1 MMGRIEGRLQE
12 LGLELPSPHSPMANY
27 LPWRISGRT
36 LYIAGQGPMR
46 LDGTP
51 TTGRVGAEL
60 SIEDGQ
66 AAARSVA
73 LNLIAQARDACDG
86 NLDRVVRWVNLL
98 GMVNAEPDFKNHA
111 QVINGASD
119 LIVDVFGEAGR
130 HARVAMGMVSLPVNI
145 SVEIDAVLEIQ

>member
-1 MMGRIEGRLQE
+1 MMGRIEGRLRE
-12 LGLELPSPHSPMANY
+12 LGHELPSAHAPAGTY
-27 LPWRISGRT
+27 LPWRLSGRN
-36 LYIAGQGPMR
+36 LFSAGHGPMR
-46 LDGTP
+46 REGTAM
-51 TTGRVGAEL
+51 TGRVGAEL

-66 AAARSVA
+66 EAARAVA
-73 LNLIAQARDACDG
+73 LNLIAQVKDACGGD
-86 NLDRVVRWVNLL
+86 LDRVVRWVKLL

-130 HARVAMGMVSLPVNI
+130 HARVAMGMVSLPFNI